1 MQNYPNLLKP
11 IVIRGFTLKNRMESA
26 NSLPHFLQG
35 PEKYPADSVIAHYAN
50 RAKSGAAIV
59 TCMGIN
65 DFNEDKHMP
74 MEMDAPH
81 FPDFDLYKPQCQ
93 NYLLQLSDAIHYY
106 GAIACMGF
114 FVASNKYAL
123 LHKKHPMDEGTLEYI
138 QLDNPMGP
146 FPGST
151 AEQAEEFYESVRTK
165 VAALDVETME
175 KVAESYAQ
183 QCKILKFLGFDMAS
197 IHMCYRS
204 QMPARFLSPVTNHRT
219 DEFGGSLENRARF
232 PLMIL
237 KKIREEVGPNF
248 IIELLISGEE
258 DDFGGYTVDDC
269 AAFLKMCEPYV
280 DIAQIRASDADPNH
294 PTNYNPE
301 ETPFLRQAEHIK
313 KSGVKMLIS
322 SVGGWQNPEICE
334 KAIAEGKIDIVS
346 MARAWISNP
355 NYGKLVY
362 EGRAEDIVPCLRCN
376 KCHGRGPNDPFVSL
390 CSVNPKIG
398 IEHRLHYLVSQPGP
412 SQKIAVIG
420 GGPAG
425 MKAAMELCDRGHK
438 VTLFEKESQ
447 LGGLIRHADYV
458 DFKWTLRDFKNYLIR
473 QVEKRGIEVRLNT
486 EATPEMIAS
495 ENFDRVIAATGSV
508 PALPPIK
515 GIDSKIVVTGFD
527 TMMDAVEAGQNVV
540 VIGGGEV
547 GVEAGMHLA
556 KSGRNVTV
564 LEMREMLA
572 SDCTMIHFRS
582 MFEEYW
588 KNIPT
593 FHGKCGV
600 TVTEI
605 TDNGV
610 RYLDSDGKEQF
621 IAADTVA
628 ISTGMKSCRDEALA
642 FYGATSHFYMIGDC
656 KKPATISTAMREAFA
671 VASEI

>member
-1 MQNYPNLLKP
+1 MLKYPNLLKP
-11 IVIRGFTLKNRMESA
+11 LVIRNFTLKNRMESA

-35 PEKYPADSVIAHYAN
+35 PEKYPADPVITHYAN

-74 MEMDAPH
+74 MEVDGPH
-81 FPDFDLYKPQCQ
+81 FPDFDLYNSQCQ

-114 FVASNKYAL
+114 FVASNKYPI

-151 AEQAEEFYESVRTK
+151 PEQVEAFYDDVRAK
-165 VAALDVETME
+165 VAVLDVETME

-204 QMPARFLSPVTNHRT
+204 QIPARFLSPVTNHRT

-248 IIELLISGEE
+248 IVELLISGEE
-258 DDFGGYTVDDC
+258 DDFGGYTLDDC

-301 ETPFLRQAEHIK
+301 ETPFLRQAEYIK
-313 KSGVKMLIS
+313 KSGVKMLIA
-322 SVGGWQNPEICE
+322 SVGGWQNPETCE
-334 KAIAEGKIDIVS
+334 TAIAEGKIDIVS
-346 MARAWISNP
+346 MARAWVSNP
-355 NYGKLVY
+355 DYGKLVY
-362 EGRAEDIVPCLRCN
+362 EGRADDIVPCLRCN
-376 KCHGRGPNDPFVSL
+376 KCHGRGPNDPFVSV

-398 IEHRLHYLVSQPGP
+398 IEHRLHHLVSQPGL
-412 SQKIAVIG
+412 SKRIAVIG

-425 MKAAMELCDRGHK
+425 MKAAMDLCDRGHK
-438 VTLFEKESQ
+438 VTLYEKEDH
-447 LGGLIRHADYV
+447 LGGAIYHSEFV
-458 DFKWTLRDFKNYLIR
+458 DFKWTLRDFKNYLIH
-473 QVEKRGIEVRLNT
+473 QVEKRDIDVHLNT
-486 EATPEMIAS
+486 AATPELIAAG
-495 ENFDRVIAATGSV
+495 NYDIVIAALGAT
-508 PALPPIK
+508 PTKPPIP
-515 GIDSKIVVTGFD
+515 GLAERETVFGAQAMIHPEQLGH
-527 TMMDAVEAGQNVV
+527 NVV

-547 GVEAGMHLA
+547 GVECGMNLA
-556 KSGRNVTV
+556 KKGHEVTV
-564 LEMREMLA
+564 LEMRPQLA
-572 SDCTMIHFRS
+572 MDSTMIHFRS
-582 MFEEYW
+582 MFVEAW
-588 KNIPT
+588 QAIPA
-593 FHGKCGV
+593 FHGITGV
-600 TVTEI
+600 TVT
-605 TDNGV
+605 GV
-610 RYLDSDGKEQF
+610 GADSVSYKDADGTEHT
-621 IAADTVA
+621 IPADSVVVSA
-628 ISTGMKSCRDEALA
+628 GMKANRDEALS
-642 FYGATSHFYMIGDC
+642 YYNITDGFYMIGDC
-656 KKPATISTAMREAFA
+656 RTPATVQQAMRQAFA
-671 VASEI
+671 AASEI